1 LSSPV
6 VVGGSVAAHTRTCV
20 KPVGMPGEAG
30 RRGAEGCVAL
40 PYGHS
45 QHAGRRWRAQRC
57 WQSATLRPSA
67 GRASRRRAAG
77 HRQSARTRGRH
88 CPARRAACTW
98 WRAVAGCHAYITAVS
113 GGRRQAVV
121 SGGSITRTRVP
132 ALRQA
137 GAHAERAIVPAA
149 LRRRRF
155 FRRRRLSHISGG
167 TNKTPGVE
175 ATEPEG
181 LKVHGAGSSIC
192 KKSRMFF
199 KRSQHEHVLNKPPK
213 LDRTNIGR
221 CTRSCRVQARTDPL
235 RALAP
240 WARQQVRCSWAH
252 HEFFLLAGRARLRSV
267 RAALARLLVDSGGA
281 LWPRL
286 WGWGVGIGAVG
297 IGESGGWG
305 PARGGWGPARG
316 PARFRVRAGA
326 PGGWRRR
333 PRAGGAGAGA
343 SCPRQAP
350 AQGQG

>member
-1 LSSPV
+1 M
-6 VVGGSVAAHTRTCV
+6 AAHTRTCV

-175 ATEPEG
+175 ATEPE
-181 LKVHGAGSSIC
+181 V
-192 KKSRMFF
+192 
-199 KRSQHEHVLNKPPK
+199 RSNLLP
-213 LDRTNIGR
+213 
-221 CTRSCRVQARTDPL
+221 S
-235 RALAP
+235 
-240 WARQQVRCSWAH
+240 
-252 HEFFLLAGRARLRSV
+252 FLLRPEG
-267 RAALARLLVDSGGA
+267 
-281 LWPRL
+281 
-286 WGWGVGIGAVG
+286 
-297 IGESGGWG
+297 
-305 PARGGWGPARG
+305 ARGRK
-316 PARFRVRAGA
+316 FDM
-326 PGGWRRR
+326 
-333 PRAGGAGAGA
+333 
-343 SCPRQAP
+343 
-350 AQGQG
+350 